1 MATLTNTPSISSS
14 SYSISGTTAKN
25 GIITISPI
33 TIPDGCTITSC
44 VLTGNFTVS
53 VSKGNATVSIN
64 GTEAIS
70 PFTIDFGTSNTS
82 RSVSILCEC
91 SGKNTTGTVTFSNLV
106 YTVTYEEPVTKT
118 TNVIVSDTTVQS
130 IYIGNTEIVKVYI
143 GSTLIYG

>member
-25 GIITISPI
+25 GTITISPI
-33 TIPDGCTITSC
+33 TIPDGCIITSC
-44 VLTGNFTVS
+44 VLTGNFTAS
-53 VSKGNATVSIN
+53 VSKGSATVSIN
-64 GTEAIS
+64 GTEATS

-82 RSVSILCEC
+82 RSVSILCKG

-118 TNVIVSDTTVQS
+118 TNIIVSDTTVQS